1 METSYVIEIFIN
13 YNSNPGLM
21 TMPHYFIDNLFSI
34 ESNSTFYSSTVYGT
48 TYKTRARPKV
58 SHIVVCH
65 LSSEPP

>member
-34 ESNSTFYSSTVYGT
+34 ESNSTFYSSTVYVPHT
-48 TYKTRARPKV
+48 KHVPDQRLVT
-58 SHIVVCH
+58 
-65 LSSEPP
+65 L